1 MAENHGFWAHG
12 NRKVIKKVIRH
23 MFDCRWD
30 QKFRLLDRPA
40 RTDSVPG
47 GFHIKYRCLVN
58 RAGIRPAAVQKRNT
72 TEVTRMDQDM
82 RDMVHMIIDEMARME
97 ERIYKRFDSHESRLG
112 RIEERLDRMDRQLDA
127 IWHEVNAN
135 RLEKDTLVIM
145 DKRITRLEQLAGVTV
160 SV

>member
-1 MAENHGFWAHG
+1 
-12 NRKVIKKVIRH
+12 
-23 MFDCRWD
+23 
-30 QKFRLLDRPA
+30 
-40 RTDSVPG
+40 
-47 GFHIKYRCLVN
+47 
-58 RAGIRPAAVQKRNT
+58 
-72 TEVTRMDQDM
+72 MDQDM
-82 RDMVHMIIDEMARME
+82 RDMVHMIIDEMACME

-112 RIEERLDRMDRQLDA
+112 RIEERFDRMDRQLDA

>member
-1 MAENHGFWAHG
+1 
-12 NRKVIKKVIRH
+12 
-23 MFDCRWD
+23 
-30 QKFRLLDRPA
+30 
-40 RTDSVPG
+40 
-47 GFHIKYRCLVN
+47 
-58 RAGIRPAAVQKRNT
+58 
-72 TEVTRMDQDM
+72 MDQDM

-145 DKRITRLEQLAGVTV
+145 DKRITRLEQPAGVTV